1 MSNDM
6 TSICLCTYI
15 STQKRLDDLVKVL
28 QSLEANLVEPCEV
41 IIVDDKSPMADD
53 VAHILKQFID
63 SMNKS
68 HPDISV
74 TVNGN
79 ETNLKHARS
88 QNKSMELTK
97 GNTLIH
103 IEDDCAIQY
112 KGWNQVFAKY
122 LRDHPEVGQVLPKG
136 SGRGEHIP
144 RCGYPFAGY
153 AEFSWGI
160 GGIFAIK
167 REVWENLGPEFW
179 DPTLVHQIEPDAN
192 FRVRMAGW
200 RLAEIREFTM
210 THFGEGDESDTFE
223 RQAQIHI
230 GVYNFL
236 KKWNL
241 RFFGTFSYR
250 DVWCMSQ
257 DDFPINVAFRRQLA
271 AYYAAMVK
279 ECDKILAD
287 PNIAENGK
295 EGAKRMKAEYSKC
308 RLNEKPES
316 FVYPGHSGRFE
327 LVKLIRPPGR
337 EREDELIEK
346 VGNNFV
352 FGDIPQLHHNIK
364 DLATRMGK
372 NWTDDE
378 VTEFLKG
385 KEVDYDWQPK
395 IAHLEIAG

>member
-1 MSNDM
+1 MSDL
-6 TSICLCTYI
+6 TSVCLCTYI
-15 STQKRLDDLVKVL
+15 SSDKRLNDLIRVL
-28 QSLEANLVEPCEV
+28 QSLEANLMEPCEV
-41 IIVDDKSPMADD
+41 IIVDDKSPLVEDTLR
-53 VAHILKQFID
+53 ILNQFKESIAQ
-63 SMNKS
+63 S
-68 HPDISV
+68 HPDIPV
-74 TVNGN
+74 VIHVN

-88 QNKSMELTK
+88 QNKSMALAK
-97 GNTLIH
+97 GNCLIH
-103 IEDDCAIQY
+103 IEDDCAIGF

-122 LRDHPEVGQVLPKG
+122 LRDHPEVGQVLPRG
-136 SGRGEHIP
+136 SGRGEHLP

-167 REVWENLGPEFW
+167 REVYDKLGPDVWYF
-179 DPTLVHQIEPDAN
+179 TLVHQIEQDFN

-200 RLAEIREFTM
+200 RLAEIREFSM
-210 THFGEGDESDTFE
+210 LHFGEGDQVGTFE
-223 RQAQIHI
+223 REAQVHI

-250 DVWCMSQ
+250 DVWCQSQ

-271 AYYAAMVK
+271 AHYAAMVK

-287 PNIAENGK
+287 PDAAANSK
-295 EGAKRMKAEYSKC
+295 EGAKKMKEAYGKC
-308 RLNEKPES
+308 RMNEKPEP
-316 FVYPGHSGRFE
+316 FVYPGHSGQFE
-327 LVKLIRPPGR
+327 LVRLIRPPGR

-346 VGNNFV
+346 VGNNYV

-372 NWTDDE
+372 NMTDEE
-378 VTEFLKG
+378 VTAYLAG
-385 KEVDYDWQPK
+385 KEVDYSWEAK
-395 IAHLEIAG
+395 TEYL